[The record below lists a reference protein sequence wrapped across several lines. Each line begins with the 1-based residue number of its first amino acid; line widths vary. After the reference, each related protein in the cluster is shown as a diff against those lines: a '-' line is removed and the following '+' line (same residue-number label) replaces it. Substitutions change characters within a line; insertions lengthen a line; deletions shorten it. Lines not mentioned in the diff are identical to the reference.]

1 VLQNGLLFNLSPSEN
16 YKMKRNLLTVSFSI
30 LSALLFQAANAAPA
44 STIDN
49 FNSRPGIRLTDIK
62 GYLQGKCWF
71 FSDFDVN
78 RSGWVP
84 NIEGDGAMVSGTG
97 ASATERTGIY
107 TPLLDLTA
115 GTSVSFTYSF
125 NQAVKERRWIRIV
138 AIDGNN
144 NPVATLDSVELTG
157 DVAGHVY
164 NYKNTLNLTGSYI
177 LCVNYRG
184 IGGATRI
191 AIDELSIGAVPHYA
205 STCNV
210 APVSLKDKFS
220 GTASHTAAGNVLSN
234 DYDPNHETMTA
245 YLMTESPDG
254 RIELQ
259 KDGSFLFTPKD
270 GFTGTSTQF
279 TYKVCDNG
287 TPALCS
293 MNATATIRFPGKS
306 TLLGFE
312 ALYSRKEVAIN
323 WNTATDNH
331 TNVFEIERSLDGE
344 YYKKVGEVKA
354 SDAVGANQFTFSDK
368 MHEQE
373 RKNDLYYRLRQVDAY
388 NRVTYSKVLILRS
401 YGTKSVAAVSVT
413 PDPNVNDIQVNV
425 QLKEKSFVM
434 VRVMDEKGSELIKQS
449 AMGDTGSNIYN
460 VEGTSE
466 LQPGMYQLEVTINSN
481 ERLTMKLAKS

>member
-1 VLQNGLLFNLSPSEN
+1 
-16 YKMKRNLLTVSFSI
+16 MKRNFLSLSFTAV
-30 LSALLFQAANAAPA
+30 SALLFQGLFAAPSSSPTSM

-49 FNSRPGIRLTDIK
+49 FNSRPGVRLTEVK

-71 FSDFDVN
+71 FSDFDIN
-78 RSGWVP
+78 RAGWIP

-107 TPLLDLTA
+107 TPLLDLSGGA
-115 GTSVSFTYSF
+115 EVSFTYSF
-125 NQAVKERRWIRIV
+125 NQPVRDRRWIRLV

-144 NPVATLDSVELTG
+144 NPVAVLDSLELTG
-157 DVAGHVY
+157 DEAGHVY
-164 NYKNTLNLTGSYI
+164 NYKHTLNLSGNYI
-177 LCVNYRG
+177 LCINYRG

-191 AIDELSIGAVPHYA
+191 AIDQLNIGAAPHYA
-205 STCNV
+205 AACNV

-259 KDGSFLFTPKD
+259 KDGSFVFTPKD
-270 GFTGTSTQF
+270 GFAGSTTEF

-293 MNATATIRFPGKS
+293 INTTATIRFPSKS
-306 TLLGFE
+306 TLTSFE

-331 TNVFEIERSLDGE
+331 SRLFEVERSLDGE

-354 SDAVGANQFTFSDK
+354 EEAVAAGQYTFNDK

-373 RKNDLYYRLRQVDAY
+373 RKNDLYYRLRQVDGN

-401 YGTKSVAAVSVT
+401 YGSRSVTAVSVT

-434 VRVMDEKGSELIKQS
+434 VRVMDDRGSELIKQS
-449 AMGDTGSNIYN
+449 AMGDFGPNVYNI
-460 VEGTSE
+460 EGTSQ
-466 LQPGMYQLEVTINSN
+466 LQPGMYQLEVIINSN

>member
-1 VLQNGLLFNLSPSEN
+1 
-16 YKMKRNLLTVSFSI
+16 MKRNLLTVSFTI
-30 LSALLFQAANAAPA
+30 LAAILFQPLFAAPA
-44 STIDN
+44 ATIDN
-49 FNSRPGIRLTDIK
+49 FNSRPGVRLTEIK

-71 FSDFDVN
+71 FSDFDIN
-78 RSGWVP
+78 RSGWIP

-115 GTSVSFTYSF
+115 GAQLSFSYSF
-125 NQAVKERRWIRIV
+125 NTPVNDRRWIRV
-138 AIDGNN
+138 LAIDANN

-157 DVAGHVY
+157 DATGHVY
-164 NYKNTLNLTGSYI
+164 SYKHTLNLTGSYS
-177 LCVNYRG
+177 LCINYQG

-191 AIDELSIGAVPHYA
+191 AIDELNIGAAPHYSGA
-205 STCNV
+205 CNV

-254 RIELQ
+254 RVDLQ
-259 KDGSFLFTPKD
+259 KDGSFVFTPRD
-270 GFTGTSTQF
+270 GFAGNATQF

-287 TPALCS
+287 SPALCS
-293 MNATATIRFPGKS
+293 INTTASIRFPSKS

-323 WNTATDNH
+323 WNTGSDNH
-331 TNVFEIERSLDGE
+331 SNVFEIERSLDGE

-354 SDAVGANQFTFSDK
+354 SEAAAGNQYTFSDRL
-368 MHEQE
+368 HEQE
-373 RKNDLYYRLRQVDAY
+373 RKNDLYYRLRQVDAS

-401 YGTKSVAAVSVT
+401 YGTKSVSAVSVT

-425 QLKEKSFVM
+425 QLKEKSFVL
-434 VRVMDEKGSELIKQS
+434 VRVTDNKGSELIKQS
-449 AMGDTGSNIYN
+449 AMGDLGSN
-460 VEGTSE
+460 E
-466 LQPGMYQLEVTINSN
+466 NSPK
-481 ERLTMKLAKS
+481 R